1 MKDLDKLLSRTK
13 TYVIPKGTEV
23 IVSPFDD
30 VEFEDFRAITPKS
43 LKVSSDDWFRITEC
57 DCCGEVN
64 FHYLD
69 DVGRINTAALTD
81 VEKISRNKRMKR
93 EELA

>member
-1 MKDLDKLLSRTK
+1 MKDLDKLIKKTK
-13 TYVIPKGTEV
+13 TFVVSKGTEV
-23 IVSPFDD
+23 IVSPVDD
-30 VEFEDFRAITPKS
+30 AEFEDFLAITPKTFKIS
-43 LKVSSDDWFRITEC
+43 GDDWYGITEC
-57 DCCGEVN
+57 DCCGELN

-81 VEKISRNKRMKR
+81 VEKISWKHRMKS